1 MRIYPAPTPK
11 RNKFKMDPDPTRFS
25 PKCPLSSDETHSW
38 HTVGTLFEDIT
49 RKKEERKN
57 NFMHIKNI
65 DPDRTGSGSA
75 GLLKTSW

>member
-1 MRIYPAPTPK
+1 MRVYPAPTLK
-11 RNKFKMDPDPTRFS
+11 QNQFKMDPDPTRFS
-25 PKCPLSSDETHSW
+25 PKCSLSSDETHSW

-49 RKKEERKN
+49 RRRKKYY
-57 NFMHIKNI
+57 FMHIKNI